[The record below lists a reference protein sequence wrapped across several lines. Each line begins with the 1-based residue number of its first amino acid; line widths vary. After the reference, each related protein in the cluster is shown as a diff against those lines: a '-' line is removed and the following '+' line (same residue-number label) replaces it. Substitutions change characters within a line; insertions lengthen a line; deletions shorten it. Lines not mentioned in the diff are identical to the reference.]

1 MAEEKPQT
9 VLFEGTPQMTAA
21 VGVLLVLFCAFFWLG
36 FFAGKGSATQAGAGG
51 AAPAPAA
58 PEGER
63 IEWRVAAR

>member
-1 MAEEKPQT
+1 
-9 VLFEGTPQMTAA
+9 MTAA